1 MFSLLLDKLLK
12 EPANYFI
19 IIIVFTSEKLYRQE
33 TSNIQYNG
41 VENTQGQKNSPI
53 ISIIY
58 TFVFVLNL

>member
-41 VENTQGQKNSPI
+41 VENTQGQKNSHI